1 MSNTTGAAASPGT
14 RRAHTSSR
22 TAARA
27 AHRSPTVAGSNART
41 VRYSVGADAT
51 SPNRPSSARRYSISA
66 HASPPPASINIAW
79 VNTLPRSWTAA
90 RSPAHRTPGDKD
102 APTPNRSANAPNACT
117 PTTPQPVNNQG

>member
-1 MSNTTGAAASPGT
+1 MSNTTATEAPSGA

-27 AHRSPTVAGSNART
+27 AHRSAGSNDRT
-41 VRYSVGADAT
+41 VRYNVGADAV
-51 SPNRPSSARRYSISA
+51 SPNKPSSARRYSISA

-79 VNTLPRSWTAA
+79 VNTLPRSWTGA
-90 RSPAHRTPGDKD
+90 RSPAHRTPHDKN
-102 APTPNRSANAPNACT
+102 AAGPNRSANAPNACT